1 MENIYIPPK
10 QRWFGQ
16 AFDSI
21 FILVLV
27 YASLMAP
34 LFLESDEVVATE
46 NAVVQ
51 VEIPSWETLNVNA
64 VEQQQ
69 WEKLGFDAESA
80 AEIIND
86 RFDYTI
92 EPVSL
97 IITAL
102 FIIGYFFFMFK
113 ISEKE
118 YREVIAEKFGP
129 STKG

>member
-1 MENIYIPPK
+1 MENIYRPPK

-34 LFLESDEVVATE
+34 LLLEEDTVVEADNTI
-46 NAVVQ
+46 VQ
-51 VEIPSWETLNVNA
+51 VSPTWETLNVNA

-92 EPVSL
+92 EPISL
-97 IITAL
+97 IVTAL
-102 FIIGYFFFMFK
+102 FIIGYFFFMLK

-118 YREVIAEKFGP
+118 YREVIAEKFG
-129 STKG
+129 SSSQD

>member
-1 MENIYIPPK
+1 MENIYKPPK

-34 LFLESDEVVATE
+34 LLLESEEVVNPD
-46 NAVVQ
+46 NASVH
-51 VEIPSWETLNVNA
+51 ISPTWESLNVNA

-69 WEKLGFDAESA
+69 WEKLGFDTDKA

-92 EPVSL
+92 EPISL
-97 IITAL
+97 ILTAL
-102 FIIGYFFFMFK
+102 FIIGYFFFMLK
-113 ISEKE
+113 VSEKE
-118 YREVIAEKFGP
+118 YKEVIAEKFG
-129 STKG
+129 SSSQD

>member
-1 MENIYIPPK
+1 MKNIYIPPK

-34 LFLESDEVVATE
+34 LFFESEEVVNPDNVA
-46 NAVVQ
+46 VQ
-51 VEIPSWETLNVNA
+51 VSPSWETLNVNT

-92 EPVSL
+92 EPISL
-97 IITAL
+97 IVTAL
-102 FIIGYFFFMFK
+102 ILIGYFIFMLQ
-113 ISEKE
+113 ISKKE
-118 YREVIAEKFGP
+118 YREVIAEKFGSP
-129 STKG
+129 E